1 MSLFIKPL
9 SYMLYGIYFVYC
21 IIQETTN
28 VLISWIIMLL
38 ASITSFIINALTMLL
53 QQKWFIHLEL
63 FHAIINYFTI
73 ALCFIER
80 GLSSLWH
87 HFMTMT
93 NRKRIIMDREDKEP
107 YMVRYYMFLLNR
119 NKQIP
124 FNVFI
129 HHFIKGDDD
138 HVHDHPWG
146 YFTLI
151 LTGGYYETVYN
162 TTENTV
168 KTYWRAPGFYQVV
181 TSKHTHKIFLKED
194 TVDTWTLFIP
204 FTRVKAWG
212 FMVKQKDSDS
222 VEWVDAGDYLK
233 EKQH

>member
-1 MSLFIKPL
+1 
-9 SYMLYGIYFVYC
+9 MLYGIYFVYC

-107 YMVRYYMFLLNR
+107 YMVRYYMSLLNR
-119 NKQIP
+119 NKHIP
-124 FNVFI
+124 FNAVSYT
-129 HHFIKGDDD
+129 HL
-138 HVHDHPWG
+138 
-146 YFTLI
+146 TLPTI
-151 LTGGYYETVYN
+151 Y
-162 TTENTV
+162 
-168 KTYWRAPGFYQVV
+168 
-181 TSKHTHKIFLKED
+181 
-194 TVDTWTLFIP
+194 
-204 FTRVKAWG
+204 
-212 FMVKQKDSDS
+212 S
-222 VEWVDAGDYLK
+222 V
-233 EKQH
+233 